1 MLSRGTVKL
10 SQTYLFKIG
19 TRFRLELRLQ
29 AGEGSMFDSVSAA
42 SAIDIAVPL
51 GTVPTDSVAEAA
63 LEFVDFA
70 DRQQL
75 QSENSPEFRPPKRT
89 ELRPCTW
96 HGKGG
101 RTPGVLPWAP
111 VPCVEC
117 RVDESTGSAAELFA
131 AWSLPPSVVFTKWI
145 RVPPICSHWEFAIVS
160 DIDPAVLATPDRLG
174 IVR

>member
-29 AGEGSMFDSVSAA
+29 AGEGSIFDSVSAA

-96 HGKGG
+96 HGNVG
-101 RTPGVLPWAP
+101 RSPGSCPQVLPWVP
-111 VPCVEC
+111 VPCVVWLVEE
-117 RVDESTGSAAELFA
+117 RTGSAELFA
-131 AWSLPPSVVFTKWI
+131 ARSLPTGAAFSKVDSDSAHSLTRGLDAMVSDPSST
-145 RVPPICSHWEFAIVS
+145 PEFADS
-160 DIDPAVLATPDRLG
+160 
-174 IVR
+174 